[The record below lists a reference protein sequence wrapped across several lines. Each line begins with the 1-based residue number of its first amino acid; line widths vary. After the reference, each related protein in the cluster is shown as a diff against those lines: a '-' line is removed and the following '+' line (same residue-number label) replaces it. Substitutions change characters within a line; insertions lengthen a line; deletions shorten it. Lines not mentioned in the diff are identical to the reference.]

1 MRLVRRSRLLLAPVV
16 LVTAGACFATR
27 ADLRIVQGDVLAVR
41 DSVRA
46 ARLAAERRDSLA
58 RVATDSALARVVAA
72 LVTVGDSVVS
82 IRGAT
87 QRMDGA
93 LREDL
98 HTIRQQLITIQELTG
113 QSQRR
118 IQELRADLES
128 DAADR
133 ASTPVVPSAAAD
145 TTRGTT
151 TVGAAGGAGTP
162 TGPGPAQLYQ
172 LGQDQLR
179 RGSNTAARGAF
190 TTLLTQHPQSDLAP
204 DALYGIAETFT
215 AEGNGVRADSV
226 YNLVATRYPQ
236 SERAPIALYKRA
248 TAYRLVGQAERAQ
261 SLYRQ
266 IVETYPNSE
275 SARLAQGFL
284 TSRRP

>member
-1 MRLVRRSRLLLAPVV
+1 M
-16 LVTAGACFATR
+16 TAGACFATR

-41 DSVRA
+41 DSVRE
-46 ARLAAERRDSLA
+46 ARVAAERRDSLA

-72 LVTVGDSVVS
+72 LTMVGDSVVAV
-82 IRGAT
+82 RGAT

-98 HTIRQQLITIQELTG
+98 HAIRQQLITIQELTG

-128 DAADR
+128 DAAER
-133 ASTPVVPSAAAD
+133 SSAPVVPPAASDSSRTAA
-145 TTRGTT
+145 GNAAGG
-151 TVGAAGGAGTP
+151 VAGGAGAP
-162 TGPGPAQLYQ
+162 SAPGPAQLYQ

-190 TTLLTQHPQSDLAP
+190 TTLLTQYPRSDLAP
-204 DALYGIAETFT
+204 DALYGIAESFT

-248 TAYRLVGQAERAQ
+248 TAYRLVGQSERAQ
-261 SLYRQ
+261 ALYRQ
-266 IVETYPNSE
+266 IVETYPTSE

>member
-1 MRLVRRSRLLLAPVV
+1 VSPARRLRLLLAPAVW
-16 LVTAGACFATR
+16 LTAGACFATR

-41 DSVRA
+41 DSVHTM
-46 ARLAAERRDSLA
+46 RLAAERREALA

-72 LVTVGDSVVS
+72 LATVGDSVVAA
-82 IRGAT
+82 RAAT

-98 HTIRQQLITIQELTG
+98 HAIRQQLITIQELTG

-128 DAADR
+128 EAAVPAPGGSVPAAGDTAR
-133 ASTPVVPSAAAD
+133 AA
-145 TTRGTT
+145 GG
-151 TVGAAGGAGTP
+151 GAAGASGAAA
-162 TGPGPAQLYQ
+162 GPGPAQLYQ

-190 TTLLTQHPQSDLAP
+190 STLLSQHPRSDLAA
-204 DALYGIAETFT
+204 DALYGIAESFT

-248 TAYRLVGQAERAQ
+248 TAYRIVGQTERAQ
-261 SLYRQ
+261 ALYRQ
-266 IVETYPNSE
+266 IVETYPSSE
-275 SARLAQGFL
+275 SARLSQGFL
-284 TSRRP
+284 TARRP

>member
-1 MRLVRRSRLLLAPVV
+1 
-16 LVTAGACFATR
+16 
-27 ADLRIVQGDVLAVR
+27 
-41 DSVRA
+41 
-46 ARLAAERRDSLA
+46 
-58 RVATDSALARVVAA
+58 RVVAA
-72 LVTVGDSVVS
+72 LATVGDSVVAVL
-82 IRGAT
+82 GAT
-87 QRMDGA
+87 QRLDGA
-93 LREDL
+93 LREEQL
-98 HTIRQQLITIQELTG
+98 AIRQQLSTIQELTG

-133 ASTPVVPSAAAD
+133 AAAPVVPTAAGD
-145 TTRGTT
+145 TTRGTMGGGAT
-151 TVGAAGGAGTP
+151 GAAGMPA
-162 TGPGPAQLYQ
+162 GPGPAQLYQ

-190 TTLLTQHPQSDLAP
+190 TTLLTQHPRSDLAP

-215 AEGNGVRADSV
+215 AEGNGVWADSV

-248 TAYRLVGQAERAQ
+248 TAYRLVGQSERAQ
-261 SLYRQ
+261 ALYRQ

-284 TSRRP
+284 TPRRP

>member
-1 MRLVRRSRLLLAPVV
+1 MSLARLPRLLLAPAV
-16 LVTAGACFATR
+16 LLTAGACFATR
-27 ADLRIVQGDVLAVR
+27 SDLRIVQGDVLAVR

-98 HTIRQQLITIQELTG
+98 HVIRQQLITIQELTG

-133 ASTPVVPSAAAD
+133 ASAPVVPPAAGD

-190 TTLLTQHPQSDLAP
+190 TTLLAQHPQSDFAP

>member
-1 MRLVRRSRLLLAPVV
+1 MTPARLSRLLLAPAV
-16 LVTAGACFATR
+16 LLTAGACFATR

-41 DSVRA
+41 DSVRVS
-46 ARLAAERRDSLA
+46 RLAAERRDSLA
-58 RVATDSALARVVAA
+58 RAATDSALARVVAA
-72 LVTVGDSVVS
+72 LATVGDSVVAV
-82 IRGAT
+82 RGAT

-98 HTIRQQLITIQELTG
+98 HAIRQQLITIQELTG

-128 DAADR
+128 DAVDR
-133 ASTPVVPSAAAD
+133 TPGAVVPPAAVD
-145 TTRGTT
+145 TSRGT
-151 TVGAAGGAGTP
+151 AAGAP
-162 TGPGPAQLYQ
+162 AGPGPAQLYQ

-179 RGSNTAARGAF
+179 RGSNAAARGAF
-190 TTLLTQHPQSDLAP
+190 TTLLTQHPSSDLGP
-204 DALYGIAETFT
+204 DALYGIAESFT

-226 YNLVATRYPQ
+226 YHLVATRYPQ

-248 TAYRLVGQAERAQ
+248 TAYRLVGQTERAQ
-261 SLYRQ
+261 TLYRQ
-266 IVETYPNSE
+266 IVETYPSSE

-284 TSRRP
+284 TPRRP

>member
-1 MRLVRRSRLLLAPVV
+1 MSPARLPRLLLAPAV
-16 LVTAGACFATR
+16 LLTAGACFATR

-46 ARLAAERRDSLA
+46 SRLASERRDSLA

-72 LVTVGDSVVS
+72 LATVGDSVVAV
-82 IRGAT
+82 RGAT

-98 HTIRQQLITIQELTG
+98 HAIRQQLITIQELTG

-118 IQELRADLES
+118 INELRADLES

-133 ASTPVVPSAAAD
+133 AAGAATPPAVSGDSARPATGSTPAPAA
-145 TTRGTT
+145 
-151 TVGAAGGAGTP
+151 
-162 TGPGPAQLYQ
+162 PGPAQLYQ

-179 RGSNTAARGAF
+179 RGSNVAARGAF
-190 TTLLTQHPQSDLAP
+190 STLLTQHPRSDLAP
-204 DALYGIAETFT
+204 DALYGIAESFT

-248 TAYRLVGQAERAQ
+248 TAYRLVGQTERAQ
-261 SLYRQ
+261 ALYRQ
-266 IVETYPNSE
+266 IVETYPSSE

-284 TSRRP
+284 TPRRP

>member
-1 MRLVRRSRLLLAPVV
+1 MSPARLPRLLLAPAV
-16 LVTAGACFATR
+16 LLTAGACFATR

-46 ARLAAERRDSLA
+46 ARVASERRDSLA

-72 LVTVGDSVVS
+72 LATVGDSVVAV
-82 IRGAT
+82 RGAT

-98 HTIRQQLITIQELTG
+98 HAIRQQLITIQELTG

-118 IQELRADLES
+118 INELRADLES

-133 ASTPVVPSAAAD
+133 AAGATTPPATSGDSARPATGSSAAP
-145 TTRGTT
+145 
-151 TVGAAGGAGTP
+151 AA
-162 TGPGPAQLYQ
+162 PGPAQLYQ

-179 RGSNTAARGAF
+179 RGSNGAARGAF
-190 TTLLTQHPQSDLAP
+190 TTLLTQHPRSDLAP
-204 DALYGIAETFT
+204 DALYGIAESFT

-248 TAYRLVGQAERAQ
+248 TAYRLVGQTERAQ
-261 SLYRQ
+261 ALYRQ
-266 IVETYPNSE
+266 IVETYPSSE

-284 TSRRP
+284 TPRRP